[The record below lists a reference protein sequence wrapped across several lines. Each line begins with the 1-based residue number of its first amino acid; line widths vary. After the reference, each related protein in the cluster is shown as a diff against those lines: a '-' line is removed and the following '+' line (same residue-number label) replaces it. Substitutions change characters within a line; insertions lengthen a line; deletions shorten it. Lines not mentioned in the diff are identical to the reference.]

1 MAYCSNCGAKLNNG
15 DKFCS
20 SCGKSVIDSISND
33 NSTRKEEYI
42 GKVLKCPYCCEI
54 LESFTTTCPSCGYE
68 LRNVKP
74 SDAVKEFSLKIEK
87 IESNRK
93 YEKTHGF
100 FSNLNRISRTDEQKI
115 SLIKSFSVPNSK
127 EDMLEFMI
135 LAYSN
140 INLNI
145 YDGTKVYSASQKA
158 LNDAWLSK
166 VGQVY
171 EKAKLSYS
179 NDRLFEKINQYYNK
193 CNADIRKYKRKGI
206 LKYVLMIGP
215 QIFWIPNKFDLA
227 KAGSFLR
234 WKNVLLDLFL
244 FRIFSIFDKKRV

>member
-1 MAYCSNCGAKLNNG
+1 
-15 DKFCS
+15 
-20 SCGKSVIDSISND
+20 
-33 NSTRKEEYI
+33 
-42 GKVLKCPYCCEI
+42 
-54 LESFTTTCPSCGYE
+54 
-68 LRNVKP
+68 
-74 SDAVKEFSLKIEK
+74 
-87 IESNRK
+87 
-93 YEKTHGF
+93 
-100 FSNLNRISRTDEQKI
+100 
-115 SLIKSFSVPNSK
+115 
-127 EDMLEFMI
+127 MLEFMI

-206 LKYVLMIGP
+206 LKYVLLIGP
-215 QIFWIPNKFDLA
+215 RYFGYPTNLI
-227 KAGSFLR
+227 LR
-234 WKNVLLDLFL
+234 KQDLF
-244 FRIFSIFDKKRV
+244 F

>member
-1 MAYCSNCGAKLNNG
+1 
-15 DKFCS
+15 
-20 SCGKSVIDSISND
+20 
-33 NSTRKEEYI
+33 
-42 GKVLKCPYCCEI
+42 
-54 LESFTTTCPSCGYE
+54 
-68 LRNVKP
+68 
-74 SDAVKEFSLKIEK
+74 
-87 IESNRK
+87 
-93 YEKTHGF
+93 
-100 FSNLNRISRTDEQKI
+100 
-115 SLIKSFSVPNSK
+115 
-127 EDMLEFMI
+127 MLEFMI

-145 YDGTKVYSASQKA
+145 YDGTKVYYASQKA

-206 LKYVLMIGP
+206 LKYVLLIGP

-227 KAGSFLR
+227 KAGSF
-234 WKNVLLDLFL
+234 F
-244 FRIFSIFDKKRV
+244 